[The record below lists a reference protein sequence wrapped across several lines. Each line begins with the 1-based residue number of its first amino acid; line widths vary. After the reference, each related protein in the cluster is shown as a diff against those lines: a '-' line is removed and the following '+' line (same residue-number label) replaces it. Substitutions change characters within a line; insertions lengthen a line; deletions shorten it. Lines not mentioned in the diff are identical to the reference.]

1 MRYRVKFFTGHIL
14 CVTQLINS
22 YVEALEVGFN
32 IIGPEHDKWWIEEEY
47 LPMEWRRKYPEA
59 E

>member
-22 YVEALEVGFN
+22 YTEALEVGFN
-32 IIGPEHDKWWIEEEY
+32 TIGPFHNDWWIEEEH
-47 LPMEWRRKYPEA
+47 LPMEWRRIYPKKQ
-59 E
+59 